1 MSEISTTKDI
11 NDKSINLSNQKRQ
24 QAFYYRD
31 REYLYPS
38 ELSQL
43 LSAAKK
49 EESGDLWYCLL
60 LLMHRHAYRVS
71 EAIALKWSDV
81 DFNAAQ
87 IRVNR
92 LKGSVSGVHP
102 LSVDEIKALKKILR
116 LKLSTTY
123 VFISRQKQPLT
134 DVAVR
139 KAVTRIAIKAELE
152 ALNVHPHMLRHSA
165 AIHYLNKV
173 KDLFLTQQ
181 FLGHKSIDN
190 TMKYLKLTPGRLES
204 VGEWFK

>member
-1 MSEISTTKDI
+1 MAKKQSTQHV
-11 NDKSINLSNQKRQ
+11 NYNLEKQSNKKRQ
-24 QAFYYRD
+24 QASNYRD

-38 ELSQL
+38 ELAQL
-43 LSAAKK
+43 LEAAKR
-49 EESGDLWYCLL
+49 EASGNLWYCLL

-71 EAIALKWSDV
+71 EVCALKWSDI
-81 DFNAAQ
+81 DFVNAQ

-102 LSVDEIKALKKILR
+102 LAADEIKALKKLHR
-116 LKLSTTY
+116 NKSSTY
-123 VFISRQKQPLT
+123 VFISCHGQPLASIS
-134 DVAVR
+134 VN
-139 KAVTRIAIKAELE
+139 KALERLGVKAELE
-152 ALNVHPHMLRHSA
+152 NLKLHPHMLRHSA
-165 AIHYLNKV
+165 AVHYLNKT